1 MLDFAIPDVH
11 RIKLIKK
18 LDKFKPQK
26 KMAIMFGIP
35 CTDPVLDNPYSSLIK
50 SAKIRTNVEY
60 CYDNLAGTVQISPG
74 LIVQKVS

>member
-1 MLDFAIPDVH
+1 
-11 RIKLIKK
+11 
-18 LDKFKPQK
+18 
-26 KMAIMFGIP
+26 MAIMFGIP